1 MKQSHD
7 LLLLPN
13 QLFLYNLIRP
23 TGGRRA
29 GGRRNRP
36 RDRGQLSNAGEES
49 KGSDGRKLRQKITEK
64 IKEKTDISLEDSDD
78 YDGAGLL
85 RQKVTEKIQER
96 AKILDD
102 LGEDVEFFDVE

>member
-1 MKQSHD
+1 MI
-7 LLLLPN
+7 LLVPN
-13 QLFLYNLIRP
+13 YLFLYNLFRP

-64 IKEKTDISLEDSDD
+64 IKEKGEIFVENSEED
-78 YDGAGLL
+78 DGAGLL
-85 RQKVTEKIQER
+85 QQKVTEKIQER
-96 AKILDD
+96 TKILDD
-102 LGEDVEFFDVE
+102 LGEDIEFVDVE